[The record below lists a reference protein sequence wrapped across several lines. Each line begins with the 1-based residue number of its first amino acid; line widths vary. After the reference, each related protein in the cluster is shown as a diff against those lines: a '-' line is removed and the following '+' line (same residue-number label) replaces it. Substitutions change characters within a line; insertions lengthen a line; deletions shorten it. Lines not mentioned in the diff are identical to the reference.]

1 MSSYIAA
8 VHKDPSTEYGVSF
21 PDFPGCITGGKSID
35 AVKDLAIEALSGHI
49 KTMKEFGGEI
59 PSPSKLDDIIA
70 DKDYS
75 NAIAF
80 LVISVPD
87 VKPKKVRVNIT
98 LAEDILHQI
107 DITAKKRGMSRSS
120 FLTHAAQNLI

>member
-70 DKDYS
+70 DQDYS

-80 LVISVPD
+80 LVILT
-87 VKPKKVRVNIT
+87 KV
-98 LAEDILHQI
+98 
-107 DITAKKRGMSRSS
+107 TA
-120 FLTHAAQNLI
+120 